1 VLELGGE
8 HTEVIDAL
16 KGKRLEGDNTGKTE
30 KGRLRGTKR
39 K

>member
-8 HTEVIDAL
+8 YTIIDAL